1 MNYDEKKEQSTKK
14 EEIFNVIEMQI
25 NKMDN
30 KAGLM
35 ISAIGIVFALTLELF
50 SIFLQEGFS
59 EANNCYKFLSYFFA
73 AIYVTSFILSM
84 LFLILVIFPRK
95 NKKQKTTNKETFH
108 INYYYDLSELQRCN
122 SSNKEN
128 RDKIFL
134 ESLNEEIISGE
145 NFTNQI
151 FTNADICRKK
161 HDNLIVGITIL
172 IPFAASLVGLIVL
185 LIVGV

>member
-1 MNYDEKKEQSTKK
+1 M
-14 EEIFNVIEMQI
+14 
-25 NKMDN
+25 
-30 KAGLM
+30 
-35 ISAIGIVFALTLELF
+35 
-50 SIFLQEGFS
+50 
-59 EANNCYKFLSYFFA
+59 
-73 AIYVTSFILSM
+73 
-84 LFLILVIFPRK
+84 
-95 NKKQKTTNKETFH
+95 
-108 INYYYDLSELQRCN
+108 QRCN

>member
-59 EANNCYKFLSYFFA
+59 EANN
-73 AIYVTSFILSM
+73 
-84 LFLILVIFPRK
+84 
-95 NKKQKTTNKETFH
+95 
-108 INYYYDLSELQRCN
+108 
-122 SSNKEN
+122 
-128 RDKIFL
+128 
-134 ESLNEEIISGE
+134 
-145 NFTNQI
+145 
-151 FTNADICRKK
+151 
-161 HDNLIVGITIL
+161 
-172 IPFAASLVGLIVL
+172 
-185 LIVGV
+185 